1 MSQQQRKRKSVQD
14 TFQPNK
20 RVVLTHA
27 QKRQLCLDSQKTPRP
42 TQEELAVLYKV
53 KQNTV
58 SDILKKKEK
67 WLLVNPDSE
76 DANKQKERPVY
87 FPQVEEA
94 LSLWVTNALA
104 AELTINTD
112 ILREKAKYFAQQF
125 EINKFSFSNGWID
138 KFKRRHNLKEYIK
151 WGEAKSAPLET
162 LDEERG
168 ILREIIKDYDLN
180 DVFNCDETGLYWDL
194 EPSKTLAQ
202 GPLSGT
208 KKSKKRVTLL
218 LTCNATGTEKLK
230 PLFIHKYQ
238 NPRALNGKKKKN
250 YRQIRL
256 QNRNILLLVDNAPV
270 HIINEDVN
278 LTNVVVH
285 FLPPNTT
292 SHLQP
297 CDAGIINS
305 FKAQYRKLLVRNR
318 IEAYEISQELNKEP
332 TTINIHDSID
342 FSVNAWNSVS
352 QQTIINC
359 WKHTGILPI
368 NEMDEIDEIEDQAL
382 HDEMELQDLI
392 NELPFDNLMDA
403 DEFLHID
410 DCLKSNE
417 GLTDDEIVSMI
428 KSNNNNESEMD
439 PDEEPPVVIPE
450 TKALGY
456 LDDLVLFFKHSSDVC
471 INPNELS
478 VLQKLRHQVLKL
490 HVNNSKQTTLDNF
503 VQIL

>member
-20 RVVLTHA
+20 RVVLTYA

-42 TQEELAVLYKV
+42 TQEELAVLY
-53 KQNTV
+53 
-58 SDILKKKEK
+58 
-67 WLLVNPDSE
+67 
-76 DANKQKERPVY
+76 
-87 FPQVEEA
+87 
-94 LSLWVTNALA
+94 
-104 AELTINTD
+104 
-112 ILREKAKYFAQQF
+112 KAKYFAQQF

-162 LDEERG
+162 LDEERD

-202 GPLSGT
+202 GPLSGK

-218 LTCNATGTEKLK
+218 LTCNATEELPVNYYWNSTAWMQVSIWNDYLKKLD
-230 PLFIHKYQ
+230 
-238 NPRALNGKKKKN
+238 
-250 YRQIRL
+250 RQIRL

-278 LTNVVVH
+278 LTNV
-285 FLPPNTT
+285 
-292 SHLQP
+292 
-297 CDAGIINS
+297 
-305 FKAQYRKLLVRNR
+305 AQYRKLLVRNR
-318 IEAYEISQELNKEP
+318 IEAYEISQELNKKP
-332 TTINIHDSID
+332 TPINIHDSID

-352 QQTIINC
+352 QQTINNC

-410 DCLKSNE
+410 NCLKSNK

-428 KSNNNNESEMD
+428 KSNNNNEPEMD

>member
-20 RVVLTHA
+20 RIVLTHA
-27 QKRQLCLDSQKTPRP
+27 QKQ
-42 TQEELAVLYKV
+42 
-53 KQNTV
+53 
-58 SDILKKKEK
+58 K

-94 LSLWVTNALA
+94 LSLW
-104 AELTINTD
+104 
-112 ILREKAKYFAQQF
+112 QF

-138 KFKRRHNLKEYIK
+138 KFKRWHNLKEYIK

-162 LDEERG
+162 LDEERD
-168 ILREIIKDYDLN
+168 ILHEIIKDYDLN
-180 DVFNCDETGLYWDL
+180 DVFNCDETGLYWDF

-202 GPLSGT
+202 GPLSEK

-230 PLFIHKYQ
+230 PLFIYKYQ
-238 NPRALNGKKKKN
+238 NPRALNGKKKN
-250 YRQIRL
+250 YQQIRL

-278 LTNVVVH
+278 LTNVVIH

-297 CDAGIINS
+297 CDAEIINS

-318 IEAYEISQELNKEP
+318 IEAYEISQELNKES
-332 TTINIHDSID
+332 TSINIHDSID

-352 QQTIINC
+352 QQTINNC
-359 WKHTGILPI
+359 WKYTGILPI
-368 NEMDEIDEIEDQAL
+368 NEMDEIDKIEDQAL

-428 KSNNNNESEMD
+428 KSNNNNEPEMD